1 MNRLE
6 ITKQNEAVSNTVKS
20 FFDKPS
26 VKAKLTELLNKNA
39 ASFTTSVLQIVNS
52 NAMLNKAE
60 PMSIFNAACMA
71 ATLNLPIN
79 NNLGFA
85 YIVPFNNKKQKKI
98 EAQFQIGYKGFIQL
112 AQRSGQFARL
122 VSIPVYEK
130 QLVKKDL
137 INGFVFDWNNEPE
150 EKESPIG
157 YYAYFKL
164 INGFSAELYMS
175 KADIDDHA
183 SRYSQ
188 TFKQGYGVW
197 TDNYEGMALKTV
209 IKLLLSKQAPLS
221 IEMQKAV
228 MSDQSVIK
236 DITNDNYDYIDNQ
249 QEQSVI
255 TLIQVDDKL
264 FNQIKESVSAGDLEL
279 SDVLNDYALTEDQ
292 IKQLRGE

>member
-1 MNRLE
+1 MATPAN
-6 ITKQNEAVSNTVKS
+6 TQNTAVSSTVKS

-26 VKAKLTELLNKNA
+26 VKAKLSELLNKNA

-52 NAMLNKAE
+52 NAMLAKAE

-85 YIVPFNNKKQKKI
+85 YIVPFNNKKQNKV

-112 AQRSGQFARL
+112 AQRSGQFERL

-137 INGFVFDWNNEPE
+137 ISGFVFDWDSEPD

-175 KADIDDHA
+175 KADIDKHA
-183 SRYSQ
+183 LRYSQ
-188 TFKQGYGVW
+188 SFKQGYGVW
-197 TDNYEGMALKTV
+197 ADNYEVMALKTV
-209 IKLLLSKQAPLS
+209 TKLLLSKQAPLS

-236 DITNDNYDYIDNQ
+236 DITNDNYDYIDNEP
-249 QEQSVI
+249 EQPAI
-255 TLIQVDDKL
+255 TLIQVDDEL
-264 FNQIKESVSAGDLEL
+264 FKQIKESVSTGDLEL
-279 SDVLNDYALTEDQ
+279 SEALNNYAFTEEQ
-292 IKQLRGE
+292 IKQLRGD

>member
-1 MNRLE
+1 MT
-6 ITKQNEAVSNTVKS
+6 TKNTAVATTIKS
-20 FFDKPS
+20 FFDKPA

-52 NAMLNKAE
+52 NTMLAKAD

-85 YIVPFNNKKQKKI
+85 YIVPFNNKKQKTV

-112 AQRSGQFARL
+112 AQRSGQFERL

-137 INGFVFDWNNEPE
+137 INGFVFDWDSEPD

-175 KADIDDHA
+175 KADIDKHA
-183 SRYSQ
+183 LRYSQ
-188 TFKQGYGVW
+188 SFKQGYGVW
-197 TDNYEGMALKTV
+197 ADNYEVMALKTV
-209 IKLLLSKQAPLS
+209 TKLLLSKQAPLS

-236 DITNDNYDYIDNQ
+236 DITNDNYDYIDNEP
-249 QEQSVI
+249 EQPAI
-255 TLIQVDDKL
+255 TLIQADDEL
-264 FNQIKESVSAGDLEL
+264 FKQIKEGVSTGDLEF
-279 SDVLNDYALTEDQ
+279 SEALNNYAFTEEQ
-292 IKQLRGE
+292 IKQLRGD

>member
-1 MNRLE
+1 MT
-6 ITKQNEAVSNTVKS
+6 TKSTAVATTIKS
-20 FFDKPS
+20 FFDKPA

-52 NAMLNKAE
+52 NTMLAKAD

-85 YIVPFNNKKQKKI
+85 YIVPFNNRKQKTV

-112 AQRSGQFARL
+112 AQRSGQFERL

-137 INGFVFDWNNEPE
+137 ISGFVFDWDSEPD

-175 KADIDDHA
+175 KADIDKHA
-183 SRYSQ
+183 LRYSQ
-188 TFKQGYGVW
+188 SFKQGYGVW
-197 TDNYEGMALKTV
+197 ADNYEVMALKTV
-209 IKLLLSKQAPLS
+209 TKLLLSKQAPLS

-236 DITNDNYDYIDNQ
+236 DITNDNYDYIDNDP
-249 QEQSVI
+249 EQPAI
-255 TLIQVDDKL
+255 TLIQVDDEL
-264 FNQIKESVSAGDLEL
+264 FKQIKESVSIGDLEL
-279 SDVLNDYALTEDQ
+279 SEALNNYAFTEEQ
-292 IKQLRGE
+292 IRQLRGD

>member
-1 MNRLE
+1 M
-6 ITKQNEAVSNTVKS
+6 TTQNTAVSNTVKS

-164 INGFSAELYMS
+164 IHGFSAELYMS

>member
-1 MNRLE
+1 MT
-6 ITKQNEAVSNTVKS
+6 TKSTAVATTIKS
-20 FFDKPS
+20 FFDKPA

-52 NAMLNKAE
+52 NTMLAKAD

-85 YIVPFNNKKQKKI
+85 YIVPFNNRKQKTV

-112 AQRSGQFARL
+112 AQRSGQFERL

-137 INGFVFDWNNEPE
+137 ISGFVFDWNSEPD

-175 KADIDDHA
+175 KADIDKHA
-183 SRYSQ
+183 LRYSQ
-188 TFKQGYGVW
+188 SFKQGYGVW
-197 TDNYEGMALKTV
+197 ADNYEVMALKTV
-209 IKLLLSKQAPLS
+209 TKLLLSKQAPLS

-236 DITNDNYDYIDNQ
+236 DITNDNYDYIDNEP
-249 QEQSVI
+249 EQPAI
-255 TLIQVDDKL
+255 TLIQVDDEL
-264 FNQIKESVSAGDLEL
+264 FKQIKESVSIGDLEL
-279 SDVLNDYALTEDQ
+279 SEALNNYAFTEEQ
-292 IKQLRGE
+292 IRQLRGD

>member
-1 MNRLE
+1 MATPAN
-6 ITKQNEAVSNTVKS
+6 TQNTAVSSTVKS

-26 VKAKLTELLNKNA
+26 VKAKLSELLNKNA

-52 NAMLNKAE
+52 NAMLAKAE

-85 YIVPFNNKKQKKI
+85 YIVPFNNKKQNKV

-112 AQRSGQFARL
+112 AQRSGQFERL

-137 INGFVFDWNNEPE
+137 ISGFVFDWDSEPD

-175 KADIDDHA
+175 KADIDKHA
-183 SRYSQ
+183 LRYSQ
-188 TFKQGYGVW
+188 SFKQGYGVW
-197 TDNYEGMALKTV
+197 ADNYEVMALKTV
-209 IKLLLSKQAPLS
+209 TKLLLSKQAPLS

-236 DITNDNYDYIDNQ
+236 DITNDNYDYIDNEP
-249 QEQSVI
+249 EQPAI
-255 TLIQVDDKL
+255 TLIQVDDEL
-264 FNQIKESVSAGDLEL
+264 FKQIKESVSSGDLEL
-279 SDVLNDYALTEDQ
+279 SEALNNYAFTEEQ
-292 IKQLRGE
+292 IKQLRGD